1 MRDVPVHFPRADAA
15 SKVQKKARQ
24 VGFDWQEPGPALAKV
39 CEEANEVRAELE
51 ARRDPKTSWRPSL
64 ARSTFRA
71 CAACSRSSRWAPRRT
86 KFIRRFSAMEQ
97 AIRAD
102 GKSME
107 TMELPEMDRYWD
119 AVKRSER
126 GNT

>member
-1 MRDVPVHFPRADAA
+1 MQPELALGAA
-15 SKVQKKARQ
+15 T
-24 VGFDWQEPGPALAKV
+24 D
-39 CEEANEVRAELE
+39 
-51 ARRDPKTSWRPSL
+51 
-64 ARSTFRA
+64 
-71 CAACSRSSRWAPRRT
+71 